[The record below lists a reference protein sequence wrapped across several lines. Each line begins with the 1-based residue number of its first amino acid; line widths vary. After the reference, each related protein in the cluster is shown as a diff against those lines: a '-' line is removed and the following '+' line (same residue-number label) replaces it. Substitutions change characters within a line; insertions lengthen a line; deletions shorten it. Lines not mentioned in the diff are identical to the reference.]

1 MTYLFDYDNLL
12 VEWVSS
18 TGIFSE
24 WPECH
29 KVFLDKLAGDFP
41 SVIALPILACQVV
54 GGSATDAAPIA
65 TVWSM
70 LRYAAELFD
79 AVQDGDSLPKSVND
93 SSSAIEYANGLIFS
107 AFKAI
112 ATINDLNLSHQLTSL
127 FSNLAFQASQGQS
140 LSQQCRRKDRA
151 TLEAYWQATIL
162 KSGSIFRAGLG
173 GGALIGQANSDHYT
187 VLSNFGNALGV
198 IRQVIDDCRDVF
210 DDPETNTYEV
220 TLPLLLLS
228 EKLDKPIPLLV
239 RRYKSKDALSKALN
253 TNGVPEMIASV
264 LLEWRRRAL
273 GSLMVLEQSS
283 EVQALETILHDFV
296 TKPWLNFS
304 NG

>member
-1 MTYLFDYDNLL
+1 MAYLFDYDNLL

-24 WPECH
+24 WPECRE
-29 KVFLDKLAGDFP
+29 VFLDKLSRDSP
-41 SVIALPILACQVV
+41 SVVALPILSCQAV
-54 GGSATDAAPIA
+54 GGLIADAAPVA
-65 TVWSM
+65 TAWSM

-79 AVQDGDSLPKSVND
+79 AVQDGDNLPKNVND

-112 ATINDLNLSHQLTSL
+112 ATIHDANLVYQLASL
-127 FSNLAFQASQGQS
+127 FSDLAFQASQGQQ
-140 LSQQCRRKDRA
+140 LSQQYRRKDSA
-151 TLEAYWQATIL
+151 TLETYWQATIL

-173 GGALIGQANSDHYT
+173 GGAIISQATPDYYT
-187 VLSNFGNALGV
+187 ALSEFGNALGV

-210 DDPETNTYEV
+210 EDLDTNSYEV

-228 EKLDKPIPLLV
+228 EKLSESIPLLV
-239 RRYKSKDALSKALN
+239 RRFKSKDALSTALN
-253 TNGVPEMIASV
+253 TNGVPEMITSV
-264 LLEWRRRAL
+264 LLEWHRRAMEN
-273 GSLMVLEQSS
+273 LMILEQSS
-283 EVQALETILHDFV
+283 ETQSLETILQDFV
-296 TKPWLNFS
+296 SKPWLNFS